1 MPLTKHFPQ
10 FSSAQI
16 AQIPAGTAATTI
28 AGVTGQTIRVLYVKF
43 TASVAG
49 TVQFGQGT
57 GPTAMSGVMTVAT
70 GAPGYEFDHR
80 DNPLITSSGNAFVVT
95 PASSANIAGYIMYV
109 QGED

>member
-16 AQIPAGTAATTI
+16 AAIPAGTGATTI
-28 AGVTGQTIRVLYVKF
+28 AGVTGQTIRVLRVTF

-49 TVQFGQGT
+49 TVTLGQGS
-57 GPTAMSGVMTVAT
+57 GPTAISGVISVAT
-70 GAPGYEFDHR
+70 GVLYDLDMHDCPI
-80 DNPLITSSGNAFVVT
+80 ITTSGNAFVVT
-95 PASSANIAGYIMYV
+95 PASSANIAGFIQYT

>member
-16 AQIPAGTAATTI
+16 AQIPAGTGATTI
-28 AGVTGQTIRVLYVKF
+28 AGVTGQTVRVLYVAF

-49 TVQFGQGT
+49 TVQFGQGS

-70 GAPGYEFDHR
+70 GVLYVFDHR
-80 DNPLITSSGNAFVVT
+80 DNPLITISGNAFVVT
-95 PASSANIAGYIMYV
+95 PASSANIAGYILYT